1 MASTRPSWRPR
12 ISSKT
17 LKTTAS
23 SSAVRCASV
32 ATRHCPSASS
42 PSNRPS
48 TVCVFPMSTAINTL
62 HALPELPDTRQVGGL
77 QQARHRAAARN
88 IQVGVEVRGANE
100 VEGAANPPVRQ
111 PEIRPLHDLIPE
123 NQHVDV
129 AGARRLLPLALSPE
143 PRLHALAV
151 AQQFDRR
158 QPAPNL
164 DHAVQVVR
172 LVDRK
177 STR

>member
-62 HALPELPDTRQVGGL
+62 HALPKLPDTRQVGGPE
-77 QQARHRAAARN
+77 QAHNRAAARN
-88 IQVGVEVRGANE
+88 IQVGIEVREAPQ
-100 VEGAANPPVRQ
+100 VEGAADPPVRH
-111 PEIRPLHDLIPE
+111 PEVRRLDDLIAE
-123 NQHVDV
+123 EQHVDV
-129 AGARRLLPLALSPE
+129 HRARRLLPLALPPE
-143 PRLHALAV
+143 PGLHALAE
-151 AQQFDRR
+151 AQQLDRG
-158 QPAPNL
+158 QAAPDL
-164 DHAVQVVR
+164 DHAVQVIR
-172 LVDRK
+172 LL
-177 STR
+177 